1 LCKQEAVEKSL
12 ILCICDADKRTPEY
26 CGVLVGTITGIRKE
40 RKKKRCE
47 GSLLHK
53 PEKKRAQKLERSVII
68 DMSDLYVVRIEENFS
83 NL

>member
-1 LCKQEAVEKSL
+1 MCKQEAVEKSL
-12 ILCICDADKRTPEY
+12 ILSICGADKRTPEY

-40 RKKKRCE
+40 SKKRSE

-53 PEKKRAQKLERSVII
+53 PEKNRAQEPERSVII
-68 DMSDLYVVRIEENFS
+68 EEFDLCVVRIKENFF